1 MRRAEPHASEGIL
14 PMNIRFVTVA
24 AAVFSIAGA
33 ANAQTYQRR
42 ANIVGGDS
50 DRGRCTVEIVV
61 DGGAEIQIRGGNA
74 TVTNLHGQAPDMR
87 RFECTSPMP
96 PNPAEFRFNGTN
108 GRGSQGL
115 AGDPRD
121 TGVAV
126 IRIDDPEGG

>member
-74 TVTNLHGQAPDMR
+74 TVANLHGQAPDMR
-87 RFECTSPMP
+87 RFECTSPCLLYTSP
-96 PNPAEFRFNGTN
+96 
-108 GRGSQGL
+108 S
-115 AGDPRD
+115 PRD
-121 TGVAV
+121 
-126 IRIDDPEGG
+126 R